1 MINKNVIRKTL
12 YIILK
17 ATLPLALLLPV
28 GWVVPAGSFLGTIAY
43 LILNK
48 ERKKAIENLSTA
60 FSKEMT
66 ILEIKRLC
74 RESFQNLGI
83 NLIELLRFP
92 KLNRENID
100 EFVTMIGRDRIDTAL
115 KNGKGAIMLTAHL
128 GNWELMA
135 AYAALKDY
143 PINVVARPIYY
154 EGYNKILVKL
164 RESKGIKVIYRD
176 DVKPM
181 LQSLKNNELLGI
193 LADQDTVKV
202 DGLFVKFFD
211 ELAYT
216 PTGPAALAMKTGA
229 PLIPCFIIRENGR
242 HKIFVEEPLPV
253 MTTGD
258 KDKDLLINTEM
269 YGKVIEKWVRKYP
282 SQWVWMHQRWK
293 TRPK

>member
-17 ATLPLALLLPV
+17 ATLPLALILPG

-74 RESFQNLGI
+74 RESFKNLGI

-92 KLNRENID
+92 KLNRDNID
-100 EFVTMIGRDRIDTAL
+100 EFVTIIGRDRIDTAL
-115 KNGKGAIMLTAHL
+115 KNGKGAIMLAAHL

-135 AYAALKDY
+135 ASAALKDY

-164 RESKGIKVIYRD
+164 RESNGIKVI
-176 DVKPM
+176 
-181 LQSLKNNELLGI
+181 
-193 LADQDTVKV
+193 
-202 DGLFVKFFD
+202 
-211 ELAYT
+211 
-216 PTGPAALAMKTGA
+216 
-229 PLIPCFIIRENGR
+229 
-242 HKIFVEEPLPV
+242 
-253 MTTGD
+253 
-258 KDKDLLINTEM
+258 
-269 YGKVIEKWVRKYP
+269 
-282 SQWVWMHQRWK
+282 
-293 TRPK
+293 